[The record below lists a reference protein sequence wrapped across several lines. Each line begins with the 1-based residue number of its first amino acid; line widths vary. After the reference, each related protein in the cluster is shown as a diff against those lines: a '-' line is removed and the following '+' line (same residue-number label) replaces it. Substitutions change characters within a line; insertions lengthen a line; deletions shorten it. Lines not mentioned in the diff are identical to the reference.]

1 MRLKISDVFAQLDLK
16 GTVRIKKR
24 TSYRA
29 CSCSSNTVVGKGGG
43 WWAIGR
49 RTSRTLDST

>member
-1 MRLKISDVFAQLDLK
+1 M

-29 CSCSSNTVVGKGGG
+29 CSCCRNTVVSKGGG
-43 WWAIGR
+43 GEGIGGQSDG
-49 RTSRTLDST
+49 RTSRAPDSVECAG